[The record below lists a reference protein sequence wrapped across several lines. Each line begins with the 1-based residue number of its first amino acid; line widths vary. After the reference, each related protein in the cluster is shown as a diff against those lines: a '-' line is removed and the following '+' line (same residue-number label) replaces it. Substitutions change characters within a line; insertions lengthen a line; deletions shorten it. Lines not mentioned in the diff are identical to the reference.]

1 MDLGDPRESLV
12 SLKTPG
18 TWEADNRV
26 EERWQWGAQ
35 LLDLCNLSPEDYK
48 NSTAVTVKT
57 IQDCGECGNGGGGG
71 GDVTD
76 NKGTAKISNDGEF
89 TIEFES
95 PVASDLYVFVTF
107 EDEMGNEYSF
117 TAKVDKG
124 SDTASVDVSEYST
137 VSPYKITEIELGL
150 KEDGSDAGETAKDK
164 KYEYSATYEGGGSS
178 DGKSFV
184 MSILCTET
192 DNLTAQD
199 YENIIAAQGQGFDFI
214 DSYDEVDFGGV
225 DTVQAKFIVVSQAV
239 SPDMELWKED
249 NEERYF
255 AEHSY
260 DFVFLTE
267 KTVEEIKEDF
277 TTDTEFWTK
286 ETITING
293 KTYEKWMRR
302 DISGAQCPYYEE
314 GGAVGPDLD
323 LTYVFKIKK

>member
-137 VSPYKITEIELGL
+137 ISPYKITEIELGL

-178 DGKSFV
+178 DGKSYV
-184 MSILCTET
+184 ISILCTVT
-192 DNLTAQD
+192 DGLTSND
-199 YENIIAAQGQGFDFI
+199 YENIIAVHGEGFDYI

-225 DTVQAKFIVVSQAV
+225 DSAQATFIVLPQVVDHGLA
-239 SPDMELWKED
+239 EGEEED
-249 NEERYF
+249 AYF
-255 AEHSY
+255 AEHSH

-267 KTVEEIKEDF
+267 KTVTEIKEDF
-277 TTDTEFWTK
+277 TTDTENWEK
-286 ETITING
+286 ETITVNG
-293 KTYEKWMRR
+293 KSYEKWVRR
-302 DISGAQCPYYEE
+302 DLSGAQCPYYVEGDDPAEE
-314 GGAVGPDLD
+314 RS
-323 LTYVFKIKK
+323 LTYTFRIKK